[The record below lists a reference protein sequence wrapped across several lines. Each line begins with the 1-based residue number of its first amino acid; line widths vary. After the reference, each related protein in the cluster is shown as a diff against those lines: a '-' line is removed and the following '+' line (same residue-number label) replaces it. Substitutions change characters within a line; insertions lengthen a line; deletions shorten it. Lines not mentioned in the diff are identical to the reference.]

1 MGRMGGKNAETKNT
15 VLMPVKPMIPGKT
28 EV

>member
-1 MGRMGGKNAETKNT
+1 MGRMGGKNTETENT
-15 VLMPVKPMIPGKT
+15 VLMPIKPMIPGKT